1 MSFFIE
7 KSVFK
12 MSHFSIQDVI
22 DKDYES
28 REPSDILLL
37 QQVFNKYI
45 SIDKSCFNS
54 KMHLR

>member
-1 MSFFIE
+1 
-7 KSVFK
+7 

-28 REPSDILLL
+28 CEPSDILLL

>member
-28 REPSDILLL
+28 RELSDIL
-37 QQVFNKYI
+37 
-45 SIDKSCFNS
+45 
-54 KMHLR
+54 